1 MVAAEDGQL
10 GAAQN
15 GAVTAHGGQSAVDLG
30 KFLPAAPLPPFDLL
44 VDDGHDQTLDS
55 GLRTG
60 GLNAEGGALLLIQA
74 GADGAVGGKDG
85 GAALPL
91 GHQGPGGLPDHVEDG
106 DADLLL
112 DAVHEVVG
120 GVAGDGDD
128 GAAALLQQAGV
139 GQQALVHRLGV
150 PGEDGGGP
158 VRDPGVRQD
167 QGGQM
172 LLVAGGL
179 CPVQHVLIEHL
190 GGLGPHPTQHA
201 QLGLPGL
208 SGALGAAGLDS

>member
-1 MVAAEDGQL
+1 MVPSVA
-10 GAAQN
+10 
-15 GAVTAHGGQSAVDLG
+15 
-30 KFLPAAPLPPFDLL
+30 
-44 VDDGHDQTLDS
+44 
-55 GLRTG
+55 RM
-60 GLNAEGGALLLIQA
+60 A
-74 GADGAVGGKDG
+74 GRRV
-85 GAALPL
+85 PL

-190 GGLGPHPTQHA
+190 GGLGPSPPGTPSLGSRGSLAPLAPRVLTVDMASLQSA
-201 QLGLPGL
+201 QFSGTLLWRSKRTMLPMWVFHTRQMR
-208 SGALGAAGLDS
+208 AGV